1 MKKYQLPAFIVV
13 CALVVLV
20 AIARVLAAAHYLSD
34 VSWGAAII
42 LTLTFIA
49 NEVVMRVKPL
59 QLKEDSL
66 NI

>member
-1 MKKYQLPAFIVV
+1 MDVSAV
-13 CALVVLV
+13 CPLVVLV

-34 VSWGAAII
+34 VSWGVAII

-59 QLKEDSL
+59 QLKEESL
-66 NI
+66 DI